1 MRVFIGRNASISP
14 RRTRLLKIQAMRN
27 FLDLSFSAVRRLAT
41 TALMVWVCVGVSP
54 ALAQTFKMPCEVEGV
69 IPALDDLKIKPEKA
83 TMEIQT
89 MGKNIFLKLNGP
101 GLYQVQVSSLTAEDF
116 IGKNLTSA
124 KEMGAYRKNKV
135 TGVESEIRIEQATV
149 LLSAYTDT
157 VYQGKKVRLNITG
170 PCTVPR

>member
-27 FLDLSFSAVRRLAT
+27 FFDLSFSAVRRLAT
-41 TALMVWVCVGVSP
+41 TALMVCGCVGVTPS
-54 ALAQTFKMPCEVEGV
+54 LAQTFKMPCEVEGV

-149 LLSAYTDT
+149 MLSAYTDT

>member
-1 MRVFIGRNASISP
+1 MR
-14 RRTRLLKIQAMRN
+14 MN
-27 FLDLSFSAVRRLAT
+27 FDPFLSVLRRLTLA
-41 TALMVWVCVGVSP
+41 ALSVWGCVGMTP

-116 IGKNLTSA
+116 VGKNLTTA
-124 KEMGAYRKNKV
+124 KEMGAYRKNKL
-135 TGVESEIRIEQATV
+135 TGAESEIRIEQATV

-157 VYQGKKVRLNITG
+157 VYQGKKVRLNITA

>member
-1 MRVFIGRNASISP
+1 MRIFSLFS
-14 RRTRLLKIQAMRN
+14 
-27 FLDLSFSAVRRLAT
+27 FLFVRRLALAGLT
-41 TALMVWVCVGVSP
+41 VWGCLCATAVM
-54 ALAQTFKMPCEVEGV
+54 AQTFKMPCEVEGV

-83 TMEIQT
+83 TIEIQT

-116 IGKNLTSA
+116 VGKNLTTA
-124 KEMGAYRKNKV
+124 KEMGAYRKNKL
-135 TGVESEIRIEQATV
+135 TGAESEIRIEQATV
-149 LLSAYTDT
+149 LMSAYTDT